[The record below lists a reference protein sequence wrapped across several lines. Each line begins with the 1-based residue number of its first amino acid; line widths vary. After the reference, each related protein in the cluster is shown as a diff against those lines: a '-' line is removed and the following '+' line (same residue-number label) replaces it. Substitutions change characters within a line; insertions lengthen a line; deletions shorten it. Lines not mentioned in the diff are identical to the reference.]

1 MPLSREDRAGRGKIK
16 KYEPT
21 YVAPP
26 KPQRGKKKSH
36 RGRKMDWRLNRVLGV
51 RVEPATPDG
60 PRLAQR
66 MKMRVATSYK
76 HVNAVSFGA
85 NALHETED
93 ISMQEVLQNDE
104 TGDLFLAGLWEF
116 MRELYLAAP
125 SQAGLSA
132 LLGNHHPESLPPLTD
147 AQRAVMRAAFER
159 A

>member
-1 MPLSREDRAGRGKIK
+1 MPLNREDRAGRGKIK

-21 YVAPP
+21 YVAPKP
-26 KPQRGKKKSH
+26 KHIKKKSH
-36 RGRKMDWRLNRVLGV
+36 RERKMDWRLNRVLGV
-51 RVEPATPDG
+51 RVEPATPGG
-60 PRLAQR
+60 PRLVQR

-76 HVNAVSFGA
+76 NINAVSFGA
-85 NALHETED
+85 NALHQTEH

-104 TGDLFLAGLWEF
+104 TGDLFLAALWEF